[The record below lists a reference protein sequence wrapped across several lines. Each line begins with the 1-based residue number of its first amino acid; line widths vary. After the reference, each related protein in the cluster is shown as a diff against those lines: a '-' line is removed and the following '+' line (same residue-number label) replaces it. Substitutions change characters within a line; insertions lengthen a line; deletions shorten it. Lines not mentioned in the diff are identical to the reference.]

1 METNRTDLSYNHQD
15 FYILM
20 FGAILIAFPFLLL
33 NFISYFNLYAII
45 SLILTILTGIVD
57 MSLVFKKIKNTNLIL
72 TINLIGAILFSIVSL
87 FIIKYYIANSKTD
100 EIIIENFAA
109 RLFLEG
115 KDPYINSLMETVF
128 KQFPPNPNYITP
140 SLYGGNVSYLLYPAM
155 SFLVFIPV
163 VLFSLPNYSVLYFIT
178 VLLIIST
185 FLYLKKENLLIN
197 VPIIILLFGVESIFF
212 AFSVGGSTDI
222 IWVFFVFMAFFFR
235 KKPIISGLLFGLALS
250 SKQLPIVLF
259 PFFLVYIFMES
270 DLSKKHE
277 RIKNSINFISGS
289 LITFLG
295 TNLPFIIMQP
305 HDWLN
310 NIVEAEFQPVI
321 GIGLGFSSL
330 SFSGFINL
338 SPKVFTF
345 LFVFVFV
352 TSFMMYLL
360 KYKELKNFLFIFPII
375 IFLFNYRVLMGYLV
389 DWIGLVI
396 ISYVVFNKEKAE
408 KINLLSDFV
417 IPEKKSNLNFVPRI
431 KNLLKNNKERK
442 HLFSTL
448 FIILILTIAGGSGII
463 VIQDKYYTGNVFKIN
478 GIDAYYDN
486 SSVPGY
492 ITQMKINVS
501 YNPLNGMKS
510 IVPLYFRIIPDYPL
524 NVDYNGLIWES
535 KEPVSAGFNT
545 ILAIPESYLY
555 LLKQNSTFR
564 IQPYYVVT
572 GQYFQS
578 RSTEMQVGSY
588 FSNPNLT
595 FPTNNNWEPFLD
607 WNATMSNV
615 SFNYGISQSICS
627 LSFTVKSTKN
637 GSDSFI
643 MRDRYFNLSYL
654 SEKNIYYRVLINGS
668 KITNSTQYGICI
680 NVNENLN
687 LILINSSQN
696 YVKLV
701 NNYTYVYENLQN
713 ISFKALY
720 KQISDFIDPKLTSI
734 SFFFKTDLAGQY
746 FNVSYAQIYS

>member
-1 METNRTDLSYNHQD
+1 M
-15 FYILM
+15 
-20 FGAILIAFPFLLL
+20 
-33 NFISYFNLYAII
+33 
-45 SLILTILTGIVD
+45 
-57 MSLVFKKIKNTNLIL
+57 
-72 TINLIGAILFSIVSL
+72 TINLIGSILFAIVSL
-87 FIIKYYIANSKTD
+87 FIIRYYIANSNTD

-115 KDPYINSLMETVF
+115 KDPYINSLMQQVF

-140 SLYGGNVSYLLYPAM
+140 SLYGGNVNYLLYPAM

-163 VLFSLPNYSVLYFIT
+163 VVFSLPNYYVLYFT
-178 VLLIIST
+178 TFLLILST
-185 FLYLKKENLLIN
+185 FLYLKKENLLLN
-197 VPIIILLFGVESIFF
+197 SPIIILLFGVESIFF

-235 KKPIISGLLFGLALS
+235 KKPVISGLFFGLAIS
-250 SKQLPIVLF
+250 AKQLPIILL
-259 PFFLVYIFMES
+259 PFFLIYIFKES
-270 DLSKKHE
+270 DLYRKHAQI
-277 RIKNSINFISGS
+277 RSALSFLSGTI
-289 LITFLG
+289 ITFFA

-330 SFSGFINL
+330 SFSGFVNL

-352 TSFMMYLL
+352 TSVLLYIL
-360 KYKELKNFLFIFPII
+360 KYNELKYFLFIFPII

-396 ISYVVFNKEKAE
+396 LSYVVFNKERNE
-408 KINLLSDFV
+408 IQDFSSDLIV
-417 IPEKKSNLNFVPRI
+417 QEKKSNFNYFSSI
-431 KNLLKNNKERK
+431 KKLLKNSNDRR

-448 FIILILTIAGGSGII
+448 FIILILTLAGGSGII

-478 GIDAYYDN
+478 SIDAYYDN
-486 SSVPGY
+486 SSIPGY
-492 ITQMKINVS
+492 ITQMKINIS

-535 KEPVSAGFNT
+535 DEPVSVGFNT
-545 ILAIPESYLY
+545 IFAKPESYLY

-578 RSTEMQVGSY
+578 SSTEMQSGSY

-595 FPTNNNWEPFLD
+595 FPTNLNGEPFLD
-607 WNATMSNV
+607 WKATMSNV
-615 SFNYGISQSICS
+615 SFNYGISKSICS
-627 LSFTVKSTKN
+627 LSFTVKSTRN

-643 MRDRYFNLSYL
+643 MKDRYFNLSYL
-654 SEKNIYYRVLINGS
+654 SQNNMYYRVSINGS
-668 KITNSTQYGICI
+668 RITNNTEYGICI

-687 LILINSSQN
+687 LVLINSSKS

-713 ISFKALY
+713 ISFRALY
-720 KQISDFIDPKLTSI
+720 KQISDFMKPELTTI
-734 SFFFKTDLAGQY
+734 SFFFRTDLVDQY
-746 FNVSYAQIYS
+746 FNVSYAQTFN